1 MDKITYLRKAKEKI
15 NEEYLEK
22 LHGIDEIFKSDNVQ
36 IAIYVGKNIICSNL
50 YHAIKN
56 DGTVSFEINELKSLL
71 RGKLIHPS
79 DWFISRCP
87 KCGCYLYYPCASTS
101 KGYPEYNKHG
111 FGGICANCFE
121 ERLIENTKAI
131 NFPTNSGYQ
140 LVNYKYYIKAGT
152 MNRNEL
158 EQFMKELGNK
168 KYCNDTLSSI
178 ENDLTI
184 LELCDTIDSGNT
196 ISSCSIDSDNKE
208 KDISAR
214 NDIEKTMKSFFGNIW
229 DNLYQDEQSS

>member
-1 MDKITYLRKAKEKI
+1 MDKITYLRKTKEKI

-36 IAIYVGKNIICSNL
+36 IAIYVGKNIICNNL

-56 DGTVSFEINELKSLL
+56 DGTVSFEIYELKSLL

-87 KCGCYLYYPCASTS
+87 KCGCYLYYPCTSTS

-111 FGGICANCFE
+111 FGGVCANCFE
-121 ERLIENTKAI
+121 ERLIENTKAV
-131 NFPTNSGYQ
+131 NFPIRDKHEYQ
-140 LVNYKYYIKAGT
+140 LVDYKYYIKAGT

-158 EQFMKELGNK
+158 EQFMRELGNK
-168 KYCNDTLSSI
+168 KYCNGTLMSI
-178 ENDLTI
+178 DNELNI
-184 LELCDTIDSGNT
+184 LELCDTIDSDT
-196 ISSCSIDSDNKE
+196 VDSVE
-208 KDISAR
+208 
-214 NDIEKTMKSFFGNIW
+214 
-229 DNLYQDEQSS
+229 

>member
-1 MDKITYLRKAKEKI
+1 MDKITYLKKAKEKI

-36 IAIYVGKNIICSNL
+36 IAICEQRSRVDLCRNNL

-56 DGTVSFEINELKSLL
+56 DGTVSFEIYELKSLL

-87 KCGCYLYYPCASTS
+87 KCGCYLYYPCTSTS

-111 FGGICANCFE
+111 FGGVCANCFE
-121 ERLIENTKAI
+121 ERLIENTKAA
-131 NFPTNSGYQ
+131 NFPIRDKHEYQ

-158 EQFMKELGNK
+158 EQFMRELGNK
-168 KYCNDTLSSI
+168 KYCNGTLMSI
-178 ENDLTI
+178 DNELNI
-184 LELCDTIDSGNT
+184 LELCDTIDSDT
-196 ISSCSIDSDNKE
+196 VDSVE
-208 KDISAR
+208 
-214 NDIEKTMKSFFGNIW
+214 
-229 DNLYQDEQSS
+229 

>member
-1 MDKITYLRKAKEKI
+1 MDKITYLRKTKEKI

-36 IAIYVGKNIICSNL
+36 IAIYVGKNIFDSL
-50 YHAIKN
+50 YHTIN
-56 DGTVSFEINELKSLL
+56 DDGVVYFDRYELTSLL
-71 RGKLIHPS
+71 RGKLIHPSVKFCGDATNSCEQRFVS

-101 KGYPEYNKHG
+101 KGYPEYDKHG

-131 NFPTNSGYQ
+131 NFPTENRYQ
-140 LVNYKYYIKAGT
+140 LVNYKYYIKACT

-158 EQFMKELGNK
+158 EQFMKELGDG
-168 KYCNDTLSSI
+168 KY
-178 ENDLTI
+178 ENEVLRRIDKDLKR
-184 LELCDTIDSGNT
+184 LELCDTIVCN
-196 ISSCSIDSDNKE
+196 E
-208 KDISAR
+208 
-214 NDIEKTMKSFFGNIW
+214 
-229 DNLYQDEQSS
+229 